1 MSTFTRS
8 VALVTLGLL
17 ALLVTTTIQ
26 ARSTHCIS
34 CAANGPAMDA
44 RPRCSSNPKVAAEYI
59 IPPPP
64 FRARVVSVCR
74 WKMPAD
80 EPVGGGPAY
89 KRLYRVTFDVLKGN
103 AVLPAGHRYSQY
115 SYVTRKTTTAA
126 WCFQKGGS
134 GP

>member
-8 VALVTLGLL
+8 ALLVALGVL
-17 ALLVTTTIQ
+17 ALLVTTTVQ
-26 ARSTHCIS
+26 AGPTRPIS
-34 CAANGPAMDA
+34 CAADGTALVA
-44 RPRCSSNPKVAAEYI
+44 RPRCSSDPKVAAQYV

-64 FRARVVSVCR
+64 FRARVVSVRR